1 MRANPSNIRYDDL
14 AKVCEHYFGPPRT
27 TGGSHAVFK
36 TPWPGDPRVNIQN
49 DHGQGLPSPAGP
61 GGHRQEGGEPMTTTL
76 PDITHYTYRV
86 TWSAED
92 GEFVA
97 TCLEFP
103 SLSWLATT
111 QDGALHGL
119 RDVVRDVVQD
129 LHASGDPIP
138 EPLSSRTYS
147 GKFNLRVGERLHRKL
162 ALEAAQEHLSLNQYV
177 VRRLG
182 DAS

>member
-1 MRANPSNIRYDDL
+1 MT
-14 AKVCEHYFGPPRT
+14 VTGP
-27 TGGSHAVFK
+27 
-36 TPWPGDPRVNIQN
+36 
-49 DHGQGLPSPAGP
+49 
-61 GGHRQEGGEPMTTTL
+61 E
-76 PDITHYTYRV
+76 ITHYTYRV

-92 GEFVA
+92 AEFVG

-111 QDGALHGL
+111 QDEALHGIVDL
-119 RDVVRDVVQD
+119 VREVVKD
-129 LHASGDPIP
+129 LERGGEPVP
-138 EPLSSRTYS
+138 EPLSSRAYS

-162 ALEAAQEHLSLNQYV
+162 ALEAAEEHLSLNQYV